1 MPVLPPPPP
10 TFENPGSF
18 SWMEWYRQLRSYVSQ
33 TGSVPWAVVD
43 KAGSNLTD
51 IVTRNH
57 NNLQNIQGGSSGSY
71 YHLQAKLTATLSA
84 YDFASIAAHTTSTT
98 TVTVTGAV
106 TTNFAFVRLSTAAE
120 SGMVYD
126 AYISAAD
133 TVTIRATN
141 TTAAAIDPSSRDYV
155 VIVIG

>member
-1 MPVLPPPPP
+1 MPLPPPP
-10 TFENPGSF
+10 SF
-18 SWMEWYRQLRSYVSQ
+18 DKPYSFAWLEWFRQLRNYVAQ
-33 TGSVPWAVVD
+33 TGSVPWSVVD

-71 YHLQAKLTATLSA
+71 YHLNTYLTATLSA
-84 YDFASIAAHTTSTT
+84 HDFASITAHTTSTT
-98 TVTVTGAV
+98 TVTVTGAI
-106 TTNFAFVRLSTAAE
+106 TTNFVLIRTSTAPE

-126 AYISAAD
+126 AYVSSAN

-141 TTAAAIDPSSRDYV
+141 TTAAAIDPASRDYTV
-155 VIVIG
+155 LVIG